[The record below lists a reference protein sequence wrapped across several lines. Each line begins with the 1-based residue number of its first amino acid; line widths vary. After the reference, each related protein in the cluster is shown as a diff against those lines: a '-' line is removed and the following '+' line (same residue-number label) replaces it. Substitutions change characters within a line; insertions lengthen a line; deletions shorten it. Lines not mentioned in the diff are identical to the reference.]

1 MIMIALLYSVILGIE
16 FRYLQLYRRKRRT
29 FYCVI
34 GTIVF
39 SFLYFEALYVFR
51 DQFSIGL
58 SLEAIF
64 SPIDQLI
71 VWRR

>member
-1 MIMIALLYSVILGIE
+1 MIMIALLYGVIFGIE

-29 FYCVI
+29 FYCVL
-34 GTIVF
+34 GTIAF
-39 SFLYFEALYVFR
+39 TFLYFEALYTLR

-58 SLEAIF
+58 VLEAMF

>member
-1 MIMIALLYSVILGIE
+1 MIIIALLYGIIVGVE
-16 FRYLQLYRRKRRT
+16 FWYLRLYQRKRRT
-29 FYCVI
+29 FYFVI
-34 GTIVF
+34 GTAVF
-39 SFLYFEALYVFR
+39 TFLYFEALYVFR

-58 SLEAIF
+58 ALEAIF

>member
-1 MIMIALLYSVILGIE
+1 MIMIALLYGIIVGVE
-16 FRYLQLYRRKRRT
+16 FRYLRLHQRKRRT
-29 FYCVI
+29 FYFVI
-34 GTIVF
+34 GTAAIT
-39 SFLYFEALYVFR
+39 FLYFEALYVFR
-51 DQFSIGL
+51 DQYSIGL